1 MRPKRIY
8 AGSIESTATSLWS
21 PHTVRVGGL
30 DIRVA
35 QRGEGGT
42 PLLLCC
48 GIGAHIDMWSPLVRQ
63 FDGRALVAFDAPGT
77 GGSSRPRR
85 PLRMAGLAKVVAALL
100 DELGLEEVDVLGVS
114 FGGALAQQLAHNHPA
129 RVRRLVLCATSTG
142 VVSVPPRPLPLL
154 FLMSPARYYHPAVFR
169 FMLPRIVGGRTA
181 REPAALDA
189 QAGPRLSHPPDPL
202 GYVFQMYATSGW
214 TSIHWLH
221 RLRQPTLVVAGDDDR
236 AIPVANARLLARLIP
251 DARLHV
257 VENGGH
263 VFVLDEPESVAPEIE
278 AFLDEG

>member
-1 MRPKRIY
+1 
-8 AGSIESTATSLWS
+8 
-21 PHTVRVGGL
+21 
-30 DIRVA
+30 
-35 QRGEGGT
+35 
-42 PLLLCC
+42 
-48 GIGAHIDMWSPLVRQ
+48 
-63 FDGRALVAFDAPGT
+63 
-77 GGSSRPRR
+77 
-85 PLRMAGLAKVVAALL
+85 MAGLAKVVAALL